1 MKRTTYTIEATVRRS
16 NGEDRKIEWEYDGR
30 GSGTSAWRAW
40 CKMAKTNATMDTQE
54 PFVKACILRN
64 GEPVESIGY

>member
-1 MKRTTYTIEATVRRS
+1 MITTYTIEAFVRRAD
-16 NGEDRKIEWEYDGR
+16 GLRKIEWDYSGR
-30 GSGTSAWRAW
+30 GGGTSSWRAW
-40 CKMAKTNATMDTQE
+40 NKMAKSNTTIDTQE